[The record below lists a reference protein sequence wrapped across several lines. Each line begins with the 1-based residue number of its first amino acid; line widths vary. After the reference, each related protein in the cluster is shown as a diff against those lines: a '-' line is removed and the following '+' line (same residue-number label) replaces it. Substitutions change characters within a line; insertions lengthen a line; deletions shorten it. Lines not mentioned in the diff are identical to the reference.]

1 MSEQTDPI
9 VYEQAPMG
17 DWREEA
23 RWIMREENGRPW
35 TNSPGREGARE
46 ITQLKSSITIG
57 IVQVETISPR
67 SDVGLV
73 DRLLVVREIKA
84 ARQEQRACV
93 VTAR

>member
-1 MSEQTDPI
+1 
-9 VYEQAPMG
+9 
-17 DWREEA
+17 
-23 RWIMREENGRPW
+23 MREENGRSW